1 MNSYPLYFLQ
11 LDGVLRIVFPEDKPD
26 INHSDYWEQ
35 TVSYLVAQHYC
46 IPQRKLA
53 NLPYCQRRARVV
65 GNKVYMGTHHPD
77 PKLLIVLREVLG
89 EDDLTFAYDYHE
101 KRLRE
106 DVRQFKQL
114 IRNRSR

>member
-1 MNSYPLYFLQ
+1 
-11 LDGVLRIVFPEDKPD
+11 
-26 INHSDYWEQ
+26 
-35 TVSYLVAQHYC
+35 
-46 IPQRKLA
+46 
-53 NLPYCQRRARVV
+53 
-65 GNKVYMGTHHPD
+65 MGTHHPD

-114 IRNRSR
+114 IRNRAR